1 MLLLFKVRNTSELI
15 IKEIIKLYR
24 QLSSSSSNSSFN
36 ENVRNV
42 QKKLINRQVDR
53 LRNYENEENEED
65 EVNNRFDMNI
75 PVHKKMMQLY
85 FKADEYIEEA
95 SCEQSLMS
103 TARRDP
109 EGTPIKNFEEFLE
122 QEIPLDLSQISIVSY
137 YKFIYKFRYYLI
149 SHILLGA

>member
-1 MLLLFKVRNTSELI
+1 MWGYTFGRTILLI
-15 IKEIIKLYR
+15 INLNR
-24 QLSSSSSNSSFN
+24 QLSSSSSSSSSS
-36 ENVRNV
+36 EDVRNV

-53 LRNYENEENEED
+53 LRNYENEEDEEN

-103 TARRDP
+103 TARREP
-109 EGTPIKNFEEFLE
+109 ESTPIKNLDEFLE

-137 YKFIYKFRYYLI
+137 FECLLYFTITCLLI
-149 SHILLGA
+149 LF